1 MAQSALGYS
10 FYATKPMSRRTTLCS
25 SRLEWSQGCFTN
37 IVEPSEE
44 PAKFEWL
51 LPPLFD
57 PQVNGFA
64 GVDYQQDNLS
74 VEQLLSSVHALRR
87 HGCSQIL
94 LTLITDEWPK
104 LMKRLARVKKMRDS
118 NPELRDAIA
127 GWHIE
132 GPFLSEKP
140 GFCGAHPP
148 ELMIDPTP
156 IHIDELRDITG
167 NDPVL
172 LTVAPERP
180 GAIKAIERAVS
191 SKIVISL
198 GHTDASSLVLDAAI
212 SAGAKGFTHLGNGC
226 PRTLDRQDN
235 ILWRV
240 LNKQGLVRGLIPDG
254 IHVTKD
260 LFNIAHT
267 TLQTPYDEGIYYTTD
282 AMAAAGAPP
291 GTYSIGRLN
300 LEVGSD
306 GVVRLPG
313 QNLFAGSALTPMAGL
328 YRAAAMQNDCDIVG
342 FWDYFSTHARKMM
355 GLETQFKTGMPADFC
370 KVLVDEE
377 QRLISGDIY
386 IRGEPTPLLINPTH

>member
-10 FYATKPMSRRTTLCS
+10 YYATKPRSTRTTLCS
-25 SRLEWSQGCFTN
+25 SRLEWTQGCFTN
-37 IVEPSEE
+37 IVEPSED
-44 PAKFEWL
+44 PIKFDWL

-74 VEQLLSSVHALRR
+74 VEQLLSSVYSLRR
-87 HGCSQIL
+87 NGCSQIL
-94 LTLITDEWPK
+94 LTLITDEWPR
-104 LMKRLARVKKMRDS
+104 LVKRLAQVKKMRDS

-167 NDPVL
+167 SDPVL
-172 LTVAPERP
+172 LTVAPERHD
-180 GAIKAIERAVS
+180 AIKAIERAVD

-198 GHTDASSLVLDAAI
+198 GHTDATHQVLDAAI
-212 SAGAKGFTHLGNGC
+212 AAGAKGFTHFGNGC

-240 LNKQGLVRGLIPDG
+240 LNKKGLVRGLIPDG

-260 LFNIAHT
+260 LFNIVHT
-267 TLQTPYDEGIYYTTD
+267 SLQVIYDEGIYYTTD

-313 QNLFAGSALTPMAGL
+313 QNLFAGSALTPLAGL
-328 YRAAAMQNDCDIVG
+328 YRAAAMQNDIDIINQ
-342 FWDYFSTHARKMM
+342 WDYFSTHARKMM
-355 GLETQFKTGMPADFC
+355 GLETEFKIGMPADFC
-370 KVLVDEE
+370 KILVDEE
-377 QRLISGDIY
+377 QRLVSGDIY
-386 IRGEPTPLLINPTH
+386 IRGVPTPLTIPATH